1 MDIPH
6 RCAGIVIDSFNQS
19 NHHTFHPG
27 GPMRQRRVVS
37 ALAIP
42 LVLAF
47 VAASCGSDD
56 SSTDT
61 DTGDT
66 TTEETTETTE
76 TESEAT
82 APATAP
88 DVDTEV
94 AEETEEAVYGGTVT
108 IGLESEATGLR
119 PWEDACS
126 SPCYHVMRSI
136 YDPLMEQVGE
146 GGYGPFLAESLTSNE
161 DFTVWTMTLRP
172 DVTFHNGTPLTAQ
185 TIADMFPLQQAGA
198 SGSSAIA
205 AANLTAVAA
214 TGELT
219 VEYTLSAPT
228 VAFPATLSGAPVGF
242 PFDPAAAA
250 ADSAGY
256 SINPIGT
263 GPFVMSSRD
272 IDNETIVERNP
283 DYWYV
288 DTNGNQ
294 LPFLD
299 SISFRPI
306 PDEGTRLDALLSG
319 TTNAM
324 MSLRQGT
331 IRDAREANGIERIE
345 FQGNNTGGGMFNTA
359 LAPYDDVRVRS
370 GLLHMNDQERV
381 IEALGGAGISLPTT
395 QFFSSDNVWWTQE
408 AADAYKTFDFEA
420 GRAFLQ
426 EYVDDP
432 ARSDGKA
439 PGEKI
444 DVELSCPPDPTLIA
458 AMQVLEQV
466 WTGSELVN
474 VTLTQFDQATHINN
488 AVSDVHKAHC
498 WRWGGEGDPSAS
510 INPFVAPAEVSV
522 ANFPNYD
529 DPEMQAW
536 AQEASATDDFELR
549 KELYGNI
556 MTRINEQSIL
566 WYSGGTAVMIA
577 HAPGI
582 RGFNSWTLPDG
593 SLGVGIAPE
602 AQARWFQVFI
612 SE

>member
-1 MDIPH
+1 
-6 RCAGIVIDSFNQS
+6 
-19 NHHTFHPG
+19 
-27 GPMRQRRVVS
+27 MRQRRVVT

-42 LVLAF
+42 LVFAF

-56 SSTDT
+56 DSSGDT
-61 DTGDT
+61 DTGDD
-66 TTEETTETTE
+66 TTEETTGTDDDTDTE
-76 TESEAT
+76 P
-82 APATAP
+82 PATVP
-88 DVDTEV
+88 DTDTTV
-94 AEETEEAVYGGTVT
+94 AEETSEAVYGGTIT

-119 PWEDACS
+119 PWEDSCS
-126 SPCYHVMRSI
+126 SPCYHIMRSV
-136 YDPLMEQVGE
+136 YDPLMEQISD
-146 GGYGPFLAESLTSNE
+146 GGYGPFLAESLESNE

-185 TIADMFPLQQAGA
+185 TIVDMFPLQQAGA
-198 SGSSAIA
+198 AGSSAID
-205 AANLTAVAA
+205 AANLTGVAA
-214 TGELT
+214 IDDLT

-228 VAFPATLSGAPVGF
+228 VAFPATLAGAPVGF
-242 PFDPAAAA
+242 PFDPAAAT
-250 ADSAGY
+250 ADPAGY
-256 SINPIGT
+256 STNPIGT
-263 GPFVMSSRD
+263 GPFTMVSRD
-272 IDNETIVERNP
+272 IDNETIVERNE
-283 DYWYV
+283 DYWYTT
-288 DTNGNQ
+288 DDGDQ
-294 LPFLD
+294 LPYLD

-331 IRDAREANGIERIE
+331 IRDAREASDIELIE

-359 LAPYDDVRVRS
+359 VPPYDDVRVRS

-381 IEALGGAGISLPTT
+381 IEALGGSGISLPTT
-395 QFFSSDNVWWTQE
+395 QFFSADSVWWTQE

-420 GRAFLQ
+420 GLAFLQ
-426 EYVDDP
+426 DYVADP

-439 PGEKI
+439 AGEPI

-466 WTGSELVN
+466 WTGSGVIN
-474 VTLTQFDQATHINN
+474 VSLTQFDQATHINN
-488 AVSDVHKAHC
+488 AVSDIHQAHC

-510 INPFVAPAEVSV
+510 INPFVAPSDVSV

-529 DPEMQAW
+529 DPEMQGW
-536 AQEASATDDFELR
+536 AQEASATDDFERR

-566 WYSGGTAVMIA
+566 WYSGGTAVMVA
-577 HAPGI
+577 HEPGI

-593 SLGVGIAPE
+593 TLGVGIAPE
-602 AQARWFQVFI
+602 AQARWFQVFFA
-612 SE
+612 E

>member
-1 MDIPH
+1 
-6 RCAGIVIDSFNQS
+6 
-19 NHHTFHPG
+19 
-27 GPMRQRRVVS
+27 MRQRRVVS

-61 DTGDT
+61 DTDDT
-66 TTEETTETTE
+66 TTEETTEDE
-76 TESEAT
+76 TESESEAT
-82 APATAP
+82 TPATAP
-88 DVDTEV
+88 DVDTSV
-94 AEETEEAVYGGTVT
+94 AEETEEAVYGGSVT

-119 PWEDACS
+119 PWEDSCS
-126 SPCYHVMRSI
+126 SPCYHIMRSI

-146 GGYGPFLAESLTSNE
+146 GGYGPFLAEDLTSNE

-172 DVTFHNGTPLTAQ
+172 DVAFHNGTPLTAQ
-185 TIADMFPLQQAGA
+185 TIVDMFPLQQAGA
-198 SGSSAIA
+198 AGSSAIA
-205 AANLTAVAA
+205 SSNLTSV
-214 TGELT
+214 TLIDDLT
-219 VEYTLSAPT
+219 VEYTLSKPF
-228 VAFPATLSGAPVGF
+228 VAFPSYLAGAPLGF
-242 PFDPAAAA
+242 PFDPAAAS

-256 SINPIGT
+256 STNPIGT

-288 DTNGNQ
+288 DANGNQ
-294 LPFLD
+294 LPYLD

-331 IRDAREANGIERIE
+331 IRDAREANGIELIE
-345 FQGNNTGGGMFNTA
+345 FQGNNTGGGMYNTSIP
-359 LAPYDDVRVRS
+359 PYDDVRVRS
-370 GLLHMNDQERV
+370 GLNRMNDQERV
-381 IEALGGAGISLPTT
+381 IEALGGNGISLPTT
-395 QFFSSDNVWWTQE
+395 QFFSADNVWWTQE
-408 AADAYKTFDFEA
+408 AADAYQSFDFEGGKA
-420 GRAFLQ
+420 LLQ

-458 AMQVLEQV
+458 AMQVIEQV

-510 INPFVAPAEVSV
+510 VNPFVAPSEDSV
-522 ANFPNYD
+522 ANFPNYN
-529 DPEMQAW
+529 DPEMQEW
-536 AQEASATDDFELR
+536 AAEASATDDFERR

-556 MTRINEQSIL
+556 MTRINEEAIL

-577 HAPGI
+577 HQPGI
-582 RGFNSWTLPDG
+582 RGFTSWTLPDG
-593 SLGVGIAPE
+593 TLGVGIAPE

-612 SE
+612 SQ

>member
-1 MDIPH
+1 VRERRQLH
-6 RCAGIVIDSFNQS
+6 RHRHRRR
-19 NHHTFHPG
+19 HHH
-27 GPMRQRRVVS
+27 R
-37 ALAIP
+37 
-42 LVLAF
+42 
-47 VAASCGSDD
+47 SDHRD
-56 SSTDT
+56 RDRHR
-61 DTGDT
+61 D
-66 TTEETTETTE
+66 
-76 TESEAT
+76 EAT

-88 DVDTEV
+88 DADTEV

-146 GGYGPFLAESLTSNE
+146 GGYGPFLAESLESNE

-185 TIADMFPLQQAGA
+185 TIADMFPLQQAGSA
-198 SGSSAIA
+198 GSSAIA

-214 TGELT
+214 IDELT

-228 VAFPATLSGAPVGF
+228 VAFPASLSGAPMGF

-288 DTNGNQ
+288 DTDGNQ

-331 IRDAREANGIERIE
+331 IRDAREATGIELIE

-466 WTGSELVN
+466 WSGSELVN

-510 INPFVAPAEVSV
+510 INPFVAPPEVSV

-536 AQEASATDDFELR
+536 AAEASATDDFERR

-577 HAPGI
+577 HEPGI

-612 SE
+612 AE

>member
-1 MDIPH
+1 
-6 RCAGIVIDSFNQS
+6 
-19 NHHTFHPG
+19 
-27 GPMRQRRVVS
+27 MRQRRVVT

-42 LVLAF
+42 LVFAF
-47 VAASCGSDD
+47 VAASCGSDDD

-66 TTEETTETTE
+66 TEETTGGTDDE
-76 TESEAT
+76 TEAP
-82 APATAP
+82 PATVP
-88 DVDTEV
+88 DVDTTV
-94 AEETEEAVYGGTVT
+94 AAETEEAVYGGTIT

-119 PWEDACS
+119 PWEDSCS
-126 SPCYHVMRSI
+126 SPCYHIMRSI
-136 YDPLMEQVGE
+136 YDPLMEQVGD
-146 GGYGPFLAESLTSNE
+146 GGYGPFLAESLESNE

-185 TIADMFPLQQAGA
+185 IIADMFPLQQAGA
-198 SGSSAIA
+198 AGSSAIA
-205 AANLTAVAA
+205 AANLTGVAA
-214 TGELT
+214 IDDLT

-228 VAFPATLSGAPVGF
+228 VAFPATLAGAPVGF
-242 PFDPAAAA
+242 PFDPAAAT
-250 ADSAGY
+250 ADPAGY
-256 SINPIGT
+256 STNPIGT
-263 GPFVMSSRD
+263 GPFTIASRD
-272 IDNETIVERNP
+272 IDNETIVERNEN
-283 DYWYV
+283 YWYTTE
-288 DTNGNQ
+288 DGNQ
-294 LPFLD
+294 LPYLD

-331 IRDAREANGIERIE
+331 IRDAREASNIELIE

-359 LAPYDDVRVRS
+359 VAPYDDVRVRS
-370 GLLHMNDQERV
+370 GLTHMNDQERV
-381 IEALGGAGISLPTT
+381 IEALGGTGISLPTT
-395 QFFSSDNVWWTQE
+395 QFFSSDSVWWTQE
-408 AADAYKTFDFEA
+408 AADAYKSFDFETGLA
-420 GRAFLQ
+420 LLQ
-426 EYVDDP
+426 EYVADP

-439 PGEKI
+439 PGEPI

-466 WTGSELVN
+466 WTGSQLVN

-488 AVSDVHKAHC
+488 AVSDVHQAHC

-510 INPFVAPAEVSV
+510 INPFVAPKDVSV

-536 AQEASATDDFELR
+536 AQEASATDDFERR

-556 MTRINEQSIL
+556 MTRINEQAIL
-566 WYSGGTAVMIA
+566 WYSGGTAVMVA
-577 HAPGI
+577 HEPGI
-582 RGFNSWTLPDG
+582 RGFTSWTLPDG
-593 SLGVGIAPE
+593 TLGVGIAPE

>member
-1 MDIPH
+1 
-6 RCAGIVIDSFNQS
+6 
-19 NHHTFHPG
+19 
-27 GPMRQRRVVS
+27 MRQRRVVT

-56 SSTDT
+56 SSSDT
-61 DTGDT
+61 DTGGDT
-66 TTEETTETTE
+66 TEATTE
-76 TESEAT
+76 TET
-82 APATAP
+82 
-88 DVDTEV
+88 DDDTETDTTEAASAPEEVVTSV
-94 AEETEEAVYGGTVT
+94 AEETESAVFGGSIT

-119 PWEDACS
+119 PWEDSCS

-136 YDPLMEQVGE
+136 YDPLMEQIGE
-146 GGYGPFLAESLTSNE
+146 GGYGPFLAESLESNE

-198 SGSSAIA
+198 AGSSVIA
-205 AANLTAVAA
+205 SANLVGVAA
-214 TGELT
+214 IDELT
-219 VEYTLSAPT
+219 VEYTLDAPT
-228 VAFPATLSGAPVGF
+228 VAFPATLASGPVGF

-256 SINPIGT
+256 STNPIGT

-283 DYWYV
+283 DYWNV
-288 DTNGNQ
+288 DANGDQ
-294 LPFLD
+294 LPYLD

-331 IRDAREANGIERIE
+331 IRDARGASGIELIE
-345 FQGNNTGGGMFNTA
+345 FQGNNTGGGMYNTSI
-359 LAPYDDVRVRS
+359 PPFDDVRVRS
-370 GLLHMNDQERV
+370 GLSRMNDQERV
-381 IEALGGAGISLPTT
+381 IEALGGTGISLPTT
-395 QFFSSDNVWWTQE
+395 QWFSADNVWWTQE
-408 AADAYKTFDFEA
+408 AADAYQSFDFEA
-420 GRAFLQ
+420 GKALLQ
-426 EYVDDP
+426 EYIDDP

-458 AMQVLEQV
+458 AMQVIEQV
-466 WTGSELVN
+466 WTGSEQVN

-488 AVSDVHKAHC
+488 AVSDTHRAHC
-498 WRWGGEGDPSAS
+498 WRWGSEGDPSAS
-510 INPFVAPAEVSV
+510 INPFVAPSADSV
-522 ANFPNYD
+522 ANFPNFD
-529 DPEMQAW
+529 DPEMLAW
-536 AQEASATDDFELR
+536 ALEASATDDFERR
-549 KELYGNI
+549 KELYSNI
-556 MTRINEQSIL
+556 MVRINEQAIT

-577 HAPGI
+577 HEPGI

-593 SLGVGIAPE
+593 TLGVGIAPE